1 MSKIPP
7 DARKD
12 SRNMVSVYRDWFL
25 AARPWS
31 FTMTAISVSVGSAVA
46 ALEGDFSW
54 PLYLLTL
61 IGTILMHAASNLIN
75 DYDDVR
81 HGVDSPDVP
90 TARYRPH
97 PLMDRRLEPDQVRM
111 AAYGLYLLA
120 ALIGIYLAATRG
132 VLVLW
137 LGIIGTAA
145 GIAYTASPIA
155 YKYRALGEFSVFLMW
170 GPLMV
175 TGAHFVQSQ
184 AISSNALLIS
194 IPFGVLVALVLLA
207 NNIRDMSYDRS
218 KGILTLPI
226 VLGERRG
233 IRLYLA
239 LVVAAYAAVVAMAL
253 FGPLGAWSLL
263 VLLSTPLALKLLR
276 QMTHAIPL
284 DADAQTAKLDTAFGL
299 LLVVSLVAGI
309 WM

>member
-1 MSKIPP
+1 M
-7 DARKD
+7 
-12 SRNMVSVYRDWFL
+12 MSVYRDWFL

-46 ALEGDFSW
+46 ALDGDFSW

-61 IGTILMHAASNLIN
+61 IGAVLMHAASNLIN

-97 PLMDRRLEPDQVRM
+97 PLMDGRLSPEQVRL
-111 AAYGLYLLA
+111 AAYALYLLA
-120 ALIGIYLAATRG
+120 AFIGIFLAATRG
-132 VLVLW
+132 LTVLW

-145 GIAYTASPIA
+145 GITYTASPIN
-155 YKYRALGEFSVFLMW
+155 YKYKALGELSVFLMW

-175 TGAHFVQSQ
+175 TGAYFVQRQ
-184 AISSNALLIS
+184 AVSREALLIS

-207 NNIRDMSYDRS
+207 NNIRDITYDRS

-226 VLGERRG
+226 VLGERKG
-233 IRLYLA
+233 ISLYLA
-239 LVVAAYAAVVAMAL
+239 LIVAAYAAVVVMSVL
-253 FGPLGAWSLL
+253 GPLHVWSLM
-263 VLLSTPLALKLLR
+263 VLLSTPLAVKLLR
-276 QMTHAIPL
+276 RMAHDIPL
-284 DADAQTAKLDTAFGL
+284 DADAQTAKLDTAFGV
-299 LLVVSLVAGI
+299 LLVLSLVVGVLN
-309 WM
+309 